1 MVRCQLINLQIEI
14 NTYILNLYKNFE
26 ESILL
31 RLELFFNIFLHLE
44 LMVKSGNACPQKLD
58 SEAMET
64 YMVFDLWD
72 ICLDQVIFQT

>member
-1 MVRCQLINLQIEI
+1 MYVCII
-14 NTYILNLYKNFE
+14 FE

-31 RLELFFNIFLHLE
+31 RLGQVRTVFNIFLHSE